1 MTETNNSVKRKEEL
15 QCELEK
21 LKDLKNDAVKQQR
34 YDDAA
39 NLREKQREVERALKE
54 IEDEEQ
60 K

>member
-1 MTETNNSVKRKEEL
+1 MMEINNSKRKEEL

-39 NLREKQREVERALKE
+39 NIREKLKEVEIALKE
-54 IEDEEQ
+54 IE
-60 K
+60 